1 MHTVKN
7 GGLLGCRHT
16 LNFEGS
22 VMSIF
27 EGAVTSF
34 TIHKKKLRT
43 TRASLT
49 RSLPLFPFLFK
60 DPYALRAGYTFLTIS
75 S

>member
-1 MHTVKN
+1 
-7 GGLLGCRHT
+7 
-16 LNFEGS
+16 
-22 VMSIF
+22 MSIF

-60 DPYALRAGYTFLTIS
+60 DPYALRAGYTFFNYKFVKIIS
-75 S
+75 NICIST